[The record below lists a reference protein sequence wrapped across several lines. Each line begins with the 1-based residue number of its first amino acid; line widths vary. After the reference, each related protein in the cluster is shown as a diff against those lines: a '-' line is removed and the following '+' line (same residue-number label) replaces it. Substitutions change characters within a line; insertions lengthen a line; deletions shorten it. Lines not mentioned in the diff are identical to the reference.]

1 MILSTLVS
9 RSSTS
14 LLQYLT
20 KVKPDPNAVLL
31 FSVSA
36 NANNVEAIISHL
48 RSSARHSIGC
58 LSAPLSGATG
68 NVICSMASFSPQR
81 CIPFRSDI
89 PGRAPVQVGQWN
101 QQRAH
106 NVNGVLDFAKNPWAW
121 MGLEASG
128 DPQLPAELRDRRC
141 SSHAPICKLNITRS
155 S

>member
-31 FSVSA
+31 FSLST
-36 NANNVEAIISHL
+36 NVYNMEAIISRL

-58 LSAPLSGATG
+58 LSGPLPGVTETET
-68 NVICSMASFSPQR
+68 VICSMAFFSSQD

-89 PGRAPVQVGQWN
+89 PGRAPVQVGRWKQK
-101 QQRAH
+101 RAH
-106 NVNGVLDFAKNPWAW
+106 NVSDVLGFTENSLTS
-121 MGLEASG
+121 MNLEG
-128 DPQLPAELRDRRC
+128 DPHLPEELHDRRC
-141 SSHAPICKLNITRS
+141 SCHAPICRS
-155 S
+155 T